1 MKNDDVID
9 KLPGDLRE
17 VAEII
22 GVDNTLAL
30 VGRFGGTYIRV
41 PKCEGLVRSIR
52 DNKIRKLYDSD
63 RHDVRALA
71 VKFRL
76 TDRTISEILKGSEE
90 VIPQP
95 LLSLFDR

>member
-1 MKNDDVID
+1 MSNDVID

-22 GVDNTLAL
+22 GVDNTMAL

-41 PKCEGLVRSIR
+41 PKCEGLLRMIR
-52 DNKIRKLYDSD
+52 DNKIRAFYDSGKF
-63 RHDVRALA
+63 DVRALA
-71 VKFRL
+71 LKFKL
-76 TDRTISEILKGSEE
+76 TDRTISEILKGSDDE
-90 VIPQP
+90 VPQQ